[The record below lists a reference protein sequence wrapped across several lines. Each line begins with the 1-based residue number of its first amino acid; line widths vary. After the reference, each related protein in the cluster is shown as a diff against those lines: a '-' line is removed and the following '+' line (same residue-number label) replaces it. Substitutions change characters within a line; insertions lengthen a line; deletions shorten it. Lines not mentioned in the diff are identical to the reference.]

1 MERDDTDTVL
11 PQKTLPRLPSIDDAY
26 DIFQPSSNGVISP
39 ALPTPLEL
47 VPPPPPPSTPYTPSL
62 ETKDVFAKD
71 TSTSVLAIT
80 SELSPVPTT
89 NSSSRESSESLTVPT
104 STTSSSS
111 TPTSTLSTAT
121 STAQPPTPLK
131 DNSEKL
137 LMALRHNFHQI
148 EQSLYTLLAKT
159 SDDSLNE
166 ARSTFLST
174 GRGTKKRLSAWQ
186 KKHLGSKAKLV
197 GDLVAEEPV
206 WWGKDCHVV
215 PRGNIIVRENDWGS
229 IIAHT
234 LRYFLSSSLRL
245 VVKNLNSFSPAK

>member
-1 MERDDTDTVL
+1 MERDDTDTFL
-11 PQKTLPRLPSIDDAY
+11 PQKSLPRLPSTDDAY
-26 DIFQPSSNGVISP
+26 DIFHPSSPGVHSP
-39 ALPTPLEL
+39 VLSTPLDL
-47 VPPPPPPSTPYTPSL
+47 GPPPPPPPSTPYTPSL
-62 ETKDVFAKD
+62 DLREAYAED
-71 TSTSVLAIT
+71 TSTTVPATT
-80 SELSPVPTT
+80 SEISPVPTT
-89 NSSSRESSESLTVPT
+89 NSSSHESSESLPVPT

-111 TPTSTLSTAT
+111 TPTSTLSTAS
-121 STAQPPTPLK
+121 STTQPPTPLK
-131 DNSEKL
+131 DNSQKL

-234 LRYFLSSSLRL
+234 LRYSLHPL
-245 VVKNLNSFSPAK
+245 